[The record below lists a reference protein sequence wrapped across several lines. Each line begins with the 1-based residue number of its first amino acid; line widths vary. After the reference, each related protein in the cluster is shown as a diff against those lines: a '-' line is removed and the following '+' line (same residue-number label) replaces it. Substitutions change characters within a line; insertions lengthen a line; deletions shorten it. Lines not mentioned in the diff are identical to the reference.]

1 MVTKDPPMYLL
12 HETHHV
18 WQLTVLNGLPP
29 NVQRRISYLYLDAA
43 MQIHYNFYIAGA
55 VTEEAVLLP
64 RTPVEVVIARICL
77 EAP

>member
-1 MVTKDPPMYLL
+1 MVTKDPPMHLL
-12 HETHHV
+12 NETHHV

-55 VTEEAVLLP
+55 VTEETVLLP